1 MVPKDTDM
9 AQKYYEKASRLGNP
23 SAAFNLGLVKYK
35 ADPTQNAQQVVEIM
49 KGAAYHGNDKAKDF
63 LSKFSSQMQTQALR
77 TDVSAQNKGIIDQNS
92 INVRY
97 ESKMM

>member
-1 MVPKDTDM
+1 MVPKDTDA
-9 AQKYYEKASRLGNP
+9 AQKLYERASKLGNA

-35 ADPTQNAQQVVEIM
+35 ADPNQNAQQVVEIM
-49 KGAAYHGNDKAKDF
+49 KEAAYHGNDKAKDF
-63 LSKFSSQMQTQALR
+63 LSKFSSQMQTQALK
-77 TDVSAQNKGIIDQNS
+77 TDVSAQSKGVIDQNS